1 VISGSALWDPS
12 LPTALLALMVA
23 GHVLADFLF
32 QTRRGV
38 EARRRGT
45 AGLLPHLSHGGIVL
59 AVHLAVLL
67 PLISLAVAAVMVG
80 ASILHVVIDR
90 AKDRWIP
97 IGPERL
103 KPFVLDQAA
112 HLGIILA
119 GWWLLV
125 AFDAIPALR
134 WLSEPQLGT
143 WLGGAI
149 LASAF
154 AFNAIGGG
162 VLVEGV
168 LGLLPAD
175 GDGEGAGAAGGGAGG
190 RTATGGPMMHAV
202 AGRSAEGA
210 GHDAGH
216 KGAGRL
222 IGILERTLML
232 PMILY
237 GQWGAIGLLLA
248 AKSIARFEEL
258 KVRKFAEYYLV
269 GTLMSL
275 LVALAVGAVLTEIL
289 FPLMR

>member
-1 VISGSALWDPS
+1 MI
-12 LPTALLALMVA
+12 A
-23 GHVLADFLF
+23 GHVLVDFLF

-38 EARRRGT
+38 EARRRGG
-45 AGLLPHLSHGGIVL
+45 ASLLPYLWHGSIVL
-59 AVHLAVLL
+59 GVHLAVLL
-67 PLISLAVAAVMVG
+67 PLVSLAVAAVLVG
-80 ASILHVVIDR
+80 VSVLHVLIDR
-90 AKDRWIP
+90 AKDSWIP
-97 IGPERL
+97 TGPDRL

-112 HLGIILA
+112 HLGIILV

-125 AFDAIPALR
+125 ALDAIPALR
-134 WLSEPQLGT
+134 WLSEPQLGS
-143 WLGGAI
+143 WLGGAV

-154 AFNAIGGG
+154 AFNATGGG

-168 LGLLPAD
+168 LGRLPRN
-175 GDGEGAGAAGGGAGG
+175 GDEGGASAAGAGAGNRTITDG
-190 RTATGGPMMHAV
+190 RTMDGV
-202 AGRSAEGA
+202 AGRGMGGA

-275 LVALAVGAVLTEIL
+275 LVALAVATVLTEIL
-289 FPLMR
+289 FPMMR